1 MKTLLRTCVFVALLV
16 STTAMGQ
23 SRTGLPLDLDYF
35 MSRQQVLSHLKLL
48 DMYRVEKAN
57 GNTITYVIPAPD
69 TDTKNGLFLK
79 FSEHKLVEIASMK
92 TGMSKALFESYMS
105 KMLLMAKQWKA
116 EGVETVIEEKDLSY
130 YLYRDRKSY
139 MEISGSAL
147 AGSDGKFLVTITFT
161 ERQAHD
167 RKRPPTH

>member
-1 MKTLLRTCVFVALLV
+1 
-16 STTAMGQ
+16 
-23 SRTGLPLDLDYF
+23 
-35 MSRQQVLSHLKLL
+35 
-48 DMYRVEKAN
+48 
-57 GNTITYVIPAPD
+57 
-69 TDTKNGLFLK
+69 
-79 FSEHKLVEIASMK
+79 MK